1 MKFLEDDGVKY
12 NEKKTLKE
20 LNDYISATYESHY
33 SQNKFQATEFII
45 DAGHGMGFC
54 LGNVLK
60 YAQRYGKK
68 GGANRDDLMKIA
80 HYAIMA
86 LHVHDL
92 EEGEATNAK

>member
-1 MKFLEDDGVKY
+1 MIDKGQVMKY
-12 NEKKTLKE
+12 NEDTILAELHEYVSKT
-20 LNDYISATYESHY
+20 YSAHY

-68 GGANRDDLMKIA
+68 GGRNRDDLMKIA
-80 HYAIMA
+80 HYAMMA
-86 LHVHDL
+86 IHVHDL
-92 EEGEATNAK
+92 EEGENHEK

>member
-1 MKFLEDDGVKY
+1 MKY
-12 NEKKTLKE
+12 NEDQILKDLHE
-20 LNDYISATYESHY
+20 YIDATYGAHY
-33 SQNKFQATEFII
+33 SQKKIQATEFII

-68 GGANRDDLMKIA
+68 NGRNRADLMKIA

-86 LHVHDL
+86 IHVHDL
-92 EEGEATNAK
+92 DEEEFSNAE